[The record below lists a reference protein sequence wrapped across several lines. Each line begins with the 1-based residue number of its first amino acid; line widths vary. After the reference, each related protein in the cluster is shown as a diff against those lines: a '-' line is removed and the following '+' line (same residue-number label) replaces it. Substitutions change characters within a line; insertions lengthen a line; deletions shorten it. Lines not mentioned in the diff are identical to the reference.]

1 MAILVPS
8 PPTTHWLR
16 GVPTESN
23 ISARIPAPTVFL
35 MSMNLRFLSFLSLT
49 SLWLTITA
57 AAEAS
62 WPQFRGPDGNGHAA
76 GAAPTKWSETENV
89 TWKTE
94 LPGKG
99 WSSPVVVDGQVWM
112 TSAVEE
118 IATEEE
124 AEAIMRAA
132 GVEEKKFKQLQAKK
146 AVRLYA
152 LCVDMKSGELV
163 HELELIRVP
172 APPPIHHFNSFA
184 SPTPVIDGDHVIC
197 HFGTFGTFCLNR
209 ADGSVVWQETLAI
222 EHGVGPGSSPMVH
235 GDLLVLI
242 CDGTDVQYV
251 AALDKNTGR
260 QVWKTPRPPMDAPS
274 GDQMK
279 AYCTPIAITDDQ
291 GREQLICMASQWLVS
306 LDPKTGKEIWR
317 VEHGTGFSIVPRP
330 VYGHGMVY
338 VCTGYGKP
346 QLWAV
351 KVDGNGDVTDTHV
364 VWTEAKRIPAK
375 PSPLLVGN
383 DLYLTDD
390 GGIVTCFD
398 AITGENRWSER
409 IGGSHSASPVLAGGK
424 IYFSNEQGVVTLLE
438 QSAAFQVAAEN
449 TIDGKIM
456 ASPAIVDGTLLLRSD
471 TALYRIDD

>member
-1 MAILVPS
+1 ML
-8 PPTTHWLR
+8 
-16 GVPTESN
+16 
-23 ISARIPAPTVFL
+23 
-35 MSMNLRFLSFLSLT
+35 LRFHFLLSL
-49 SLWLTITA
+49 A
-57 AAEAS
+57 AIGLVSTVSADAP
-62 WPQFRGPDGNGHAA
+62 WPQFRGPDGNGIAA
-76 GAAPTKWSETENV
+76 GPAPTKWSETDNV
-89 TWKTE
+89 TWKTG

-99 WSSPVVVDGQVWM
+99 WSSPVVVDGQVWI

-118 IATEEE
+118 SASEEE

-152 LCVDMKSGELV
+152 LCVDFESGKLV

-184 SPTPVIDGDHVIC
+184 SPTPIIDGDHVIC

-209 ADGSVVWQETLAI
+209 ADGTVVWQKTLAI
-222 EHGVGPGSSPMVH
+222 EHGVGPGSSPMIH
-235 GDLLVLI
+235 GDLLILI

-251 AALDKNTGR
+251 AALDKNTGE

-279 AYCTPIAITDDQ
+279 AYCTPIAITDAS

-306 LDPKTGKEIWR
+306 LDPATGKELWR
-317 VEHGTGFSIVPRP
+317 CRHGSGFSVVPRP

-351 KVDGNGDVTDTHV
+351 KVDGSGDVTNTHV
-364 VWTEAKRIPAK
+364 AWTATKRIPAK

-398 AITGENRWSER
+398 ALTGEDRWSER

-424 IYFSNEQGVVTLLE
+424 IYFSNEQGTVTLLN

-449 TIDGKIM
+449 TIEGKLM
-456 ASPAIVDGTLLLRSD
+456 ASPAIVNGSLLLRSD
-471 TALYRIDD
+471 TALYRIDE